1 MGLSASQGRLLTLT
15 ARKNNIEYQIQQTT
29 QAKMLLANEMDEEAT
44 LWSDGMNIQH
54 LYYSKDGCNA
64 SRTDDLPRL
73 SYQLVTGSTEDGG
86 LGMQVRD
93 SFGRLIV
100 PELPDP
106 MPDDKT
112 VADYGEGKEEF
123 DCTLSIITPSAHIHI
138 PSGFND
144 KKTERYVVK
153 CLNEAMRLH
162 EAGESGYLIYY
173 DSYTDRIISESKD
186 DYVRRKYFDSGAVSV
201 PDEKGT
207 AAKNL

>member
-1 MGLSASQGRLLTLT
+1 MEKGTLVLKFAEGLIDREKYMRLKKLAGKDLDNCHFLVRSVGKESIHELEEMITAASLFIDLNAMTIISSDISAVT
-15 ARKNNIEYQIQQTT
+15 AMKKICVAAKNMI
-29 QAKMLLANEMDEEAT
+29 
-44 LWSDGMNIQH
+44 
-54 LYYSKDGCNA
+54 
-64 SRTDDLPRL
+64 
-73 SYQLVTGSTEDGG
+73 
-86 LGMQVRD
+86 LGY
-93 SFGRLIV
+93 
-100 PELPDP
+100 
-106 MPDDKT
+106 KT

-201 PDEKGT
+201 SDEKGT